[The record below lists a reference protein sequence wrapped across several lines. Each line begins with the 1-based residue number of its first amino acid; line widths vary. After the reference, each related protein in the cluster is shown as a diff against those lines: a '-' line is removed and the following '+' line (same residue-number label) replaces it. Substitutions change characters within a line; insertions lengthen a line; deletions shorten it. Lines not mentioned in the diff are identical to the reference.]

1 MGETM
6 TRRDYYAETMWA
18 AEDVHNHREDRE
30 LSPWT
35 DEQAEDWL
43 EDNERSIRELA
54 ISSVWDYFW
63 YVMED

>member
-1 MGETM
+1 M
-6 TRRDYYAETMWA
+6 TREYYAETMWV

-43 EDNERSIRELA
+43 EDNEKGIRELA
-54 ISSVWDYFW
+54 ISSGWDYF
-63 YVMED
+63 YNVMEE